1 MSELPV
7 RFDPPELANTE
18 GLDPTALA
26 AALRGFV
33 RARYPAPEPL
43 PNEGPARE
51 EVVVQQIARS
61 RGTSRRVDFVY
72 RQNRH
77 PRARP
82 DRSRQAGGS
91 VRVTHDGAAVREGKL
106 GALEPSAL
114 G

>member
-1 MSELPV
+1 MAELPV
-7 RFDPPELANTE
+7 RFQPPTLADTE
-18 GLDPTALA
+18 GLDPAALA
-26 AALRGFV
+26 AALRQFV

-43 PNEGPARE
+43 PHEGPADE

-77 PRARP
+77 PRARG
-82 DRSRQAGGS
+82 DRSRQAAGS
-91 VRVTHDGAAVREGKL
+91 VRVDRDGAAVREGKL
-106 GALEPSAL
+106 GALELRPP